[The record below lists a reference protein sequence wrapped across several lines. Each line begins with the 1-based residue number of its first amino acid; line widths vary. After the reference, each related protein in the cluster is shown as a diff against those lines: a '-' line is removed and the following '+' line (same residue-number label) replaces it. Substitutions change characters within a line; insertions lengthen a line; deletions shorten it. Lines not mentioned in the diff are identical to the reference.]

1 MGGRASPIRLSVAA
15 NAGGSLSPRH
25 RGDGTPTATRRIGK
39 TFDQLSAAHQDDVLT
54 GLDGAK
60 LTFDVVPAKAFFE
73 MLLQNT
79 VEGFFADPLYGG
91 NRDKVGWKLV
101 GFPGVAAYYA
111 DKITD

>member
-1 MGGRASPIRLSVAA
+1 
-15 NAGGSLSPRH
+15 
-25 RGDGTPTATRRIGK
+25 
-39 TFDQLSAAHQDDVLT
+39 
-54 GLDGAK
+54 
-60 LTFDVVPAKAFFE
+60 

-111 DKITD
+111 NKITDYNKPYNVRARLDRRRAARASRSPPGHELMHHIAMENAKRLDKVNQ